1 MLFPW
6 ILCKEDDYNKYNL
19 NIRMFSAAN
28 GIQFPFAK
36 LVYTNPLARGRKK
49 MGRKWTRYTLDTRS
63 HACRFAQRRVCV
75 YGEEHQELLEGGRRS
90 CSQNRDRDAMS
101 VPALSVRFPPSPSL
115 SFAAGHEPI
124 LWKYLPS
131 ILNIT
136 LELVRLRSGSSSLRI
151 SLSSGILISLDEGW
165 TSDEG
170 LLGRVCIYI
179 YIYSEETSFDGRDRN
194 IFPNRNSPDTKTIDN
209 RCCDRVLKI
218 LFIHL
223 LDLLD
228 RGLSS

>member
-1 MLFPW
+1 
-6 ILCKEDDYNKYNL
+6 
-19 NIRMFSAAN
+19 
-28 GIQFPFAK
+28 
-36 LVYTNPLARGRKK
+36 

-75 YGEEHQELLEGGRRS
+75 YGEEHQELVEGGRRS

-179 YIYSEETSFDGRDRN
+179 YIARRLVSMEETG
-194 IFPNRNSPDTKTIDN
+194 IFFQTVILPIRKRSIIGVAIVFWKYY
-209 RCCDRVLKI
+209 
-218 LFIHL
+218 LFIYWIYWIESFIVIAEFVYYKFIGHIWT
-223 LDLLD
+223 
-228 RGLSS
+228 SWYIKSNNY

>member
-1 MLFPW
+1 
-6 ILCKEDDYNKYNL
+6 
-19 NIRMFSAAN
+19 
-28 GIQFPFAK
+28 
-36 LVYTNPLARGRKK
+36 

-179 YIYSEETSFDGRDRN
+179 YIARRLVSMEETG
-194 IFPNRNSPDTKTIDN
+194 IFFQTVILPIRKRSIIGVAIVFWKYY
-209 RCCDRVLKI
+209 
-218 LFIHL
+218 LFIYWIYWIESFIVIAEFVYYKFIGHIWT
-223 LDLLD
+223 
-228 RGLSS
+228 SWYIKSNNY

>member
-1 MLFPW
+1 
-6 ILCKEDDYNKYNL
+6 
-19 NIRMFSAAN
+19 
-28 GIQFPFAK
+28 
-36 LVYTNPLARGRKK
+36 

-75 YGEEHQELLEGGRRS
+75 YGEEHQELVEGGRRS

-179 YIYSEETSFDGRDRN
+179 YIIRRLVSMEETG
-194 IFPNRNSPDTKTIDN
+194 IFFQTVILPIRKRSIIGVAIVFWKYY
-209 RCCDRVLKI
+209 
-218 LFIHL
+218 LFIYWIYWIESFIVIAEFVYYKFIGHIWT
-223 LDLLD
+223 
-228 RGLSS
+228 SWYIKSNNY

>member
-1 MLFPW
+1 
-6 ILCKEDDYNKYNL
+6 
-19 NIRMFSAAN
+19 
-28 GIQFPFAK
+28 
-36 LVYTNPLARGRKK
+36 

-75 YGEEHQELLEGGRRS
+75 YGEEHQELVEGGRRS

-179 YIYSEETSFDGRDRN
+179 YIYIARRLVSMEETG
-194 IFPNRNSPDTKTIDN
+194 IFFQTVILPIRKRSIIGVAIVFWKYY
-209 RCCDRVLKI
+209 
-218 LFIHL
+218 LFIYWIYWIEGFVVIAEFVYYKFIGHIWT
-223 LDLLD
+223 
-228 RGLSS
+228 SWYIKSNNY